1 MKWMENEFLA
11 MDKIFSWLK
20 SHFPSISQANIY
32 FFNLGKCF
40 VQADG
45 RGIIVDYDIGIKL
58 SKTLCMFSFVPWSY
72 QKYVDCVATD
82 EEDMFFNKY
91 TLSLQYNSFPEE
103 FSPVHTVTPNENC
116 TLCLFMK

>member
-1 MKWMENEFLA
+1 M
-11 MDKIFSWLK
+11 
-20 SHFPSISQANIY
+20 Y
-32 FFNLGKCF
+32 FFSTGKNFLSWQKYF

-103 FSPVHTVTPNENC
+103 FSPVLAKATYSDFKWKMHPMPIYEIPYPRQ
-116 TLCLFMK
+116 